1 MKGVK
6 FGEYGC
12 EITIQ
17 IQTFLTSGLNAGV
30 SSYSRAA
37 NTSFGDV
44 DWVWYTVSNLANKT
58 KNLPC
63 Y

>member
-1 MKGVK
+1 MKGAK

-12 EITIQ
+12 ESAIQ
-17 IQTFLTSGLNAGV
+17 IQTFLPPELNTRV
-30 SSYSRAA
+30 SSFSRAA

-44 DWVWYTVSNLANKT
+44 DWVRYTVSNLVNKT

-63 Y
+63 